1 MWPTRPPSRVWA
13 AMAIR
18 TRTMRRPRA
27 VFAPDFIAR
36 LKCGLYRPCKL
47 NQLKGA
53 AVLSFLDK

>member
-1 MWPTRPPSRVWA
+1 MANSSGFADVYGSGHSRANIASDSGGVRPA
-13 AMAIR
+13 
-18 TRTMRRPRA
+18 
-27 VFAPDFIAR
+27 FIAR